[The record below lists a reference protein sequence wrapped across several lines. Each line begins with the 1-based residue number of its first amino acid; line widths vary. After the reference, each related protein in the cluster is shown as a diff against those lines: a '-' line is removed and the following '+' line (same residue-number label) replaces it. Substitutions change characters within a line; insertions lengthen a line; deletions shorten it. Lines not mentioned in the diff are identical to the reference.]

1 MVSEDPSNP
10 NHSMS
15 LSSQESVFSQSL
27 SPWSNVKRRTAK
39 GWFSWLVFLGWFLYF
54 LPAWSL
60 VSGHRHS
67 LNPLGPNP
75 ARTAKAAW
83 RDAQE
88 RCLDL
93 GNHHQFLKLEGKKGG
108 KKALHLPQKPW
119 CEQQSAIPGSES
131 KPKLSNHT
139 YFFLCGAKSCS
150 CQAIYLLS
158 D

>member
-1 MVSEDPSNP
+1 MNDAWTWGTIIN
-10 NHSMS
+10 
-15 LSSQESVFSQSL
+15 SS
-27 SPWSNVKRRTAK
+27 
-39 GWFSWLVFLGWFLYF
+39 SW
-54 LPAWSL
+54 
-60 VSGHRHS
+60 
-67 LNPLGPNP
+67 
-75 ARTAKAAW
+75 K
-83 RDAQE
+83 E
-88 RCLDL
+88 
-93 GNHHQFLKLEGKKGG
+93 KKGG